1 MKCSPPKLPKMV
13 ASSHTKGVFNLYVG
27 CLWCWCSAVSDFLQ
41 SCGLKPPRLL
51 FPWDF
56 PGKNTGVSCHFFLQG
71 IFLTQG
77 STHLLQLLHWQADS
91 LPLEPPES
99 ESWSRS
105 VCLTLCDHMDYTV
118 HGFLQARILE
128 CIAFPFSRAS
138 SQPRKW
144 TQVSHTAGR
153 FFTSWAI
160 SEAQDNVG
168 NPIYLWTD
176 ILFLL

>member
-13 ASSHTKGVFNLYVG
+13 ASSHTEGVFNLYVG
-27 CLWCWCSAVSDFLQ
+27 CLWCWCSVVSDCLQ
-41 SCGLKPPRLL
+41 SRGLKPPRLL

-71 IFLTQG
+71 IFPTQG
-77 STHLLQLLHWQADS
+77 LTHLFELLHWQADS
-91 LPLEPPES
+91 LPLEPSES
-99 ESWSRS
+99 ECWSRS
-105 VCLTLCDHMDYTV
+105 VCLTLCDDMDYTV
-118 HGFLQARILE
+118 HGILQARILE
-128 CIAFPFSRAS
+128 WVAFPFSRAS

-144 TQVSHTAGR
+144 TQVSHIAGR

-160 SEAQDNVG
+160 RKAQDNLG